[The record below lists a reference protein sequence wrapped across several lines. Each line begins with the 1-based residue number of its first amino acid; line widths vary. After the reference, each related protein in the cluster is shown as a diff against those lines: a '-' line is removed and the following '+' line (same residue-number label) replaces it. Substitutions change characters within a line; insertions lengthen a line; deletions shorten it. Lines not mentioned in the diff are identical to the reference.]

1 MHPPTDPTGH
11 AGQVSTEIRGF
22 TTKVGFLII
31 AMGVVLLVSRAVGW
45 VDSEVADIAS
55 VLAIVVGAL
64 VVAIDG
70 EEADE
75 STKPKRRGA

>member
-1 MHPPTDPTGH
+1 VRTT
-11 AGQVSTEIRGF
+11 AGGF
-22 TTKVGFLII
+22 TTKVGFTII
-31 AMGVVLLVSRAVGW
+31 AMGVLLVMARAAGW

-64 VVAIDG
+64 AVAIDG

-75 STKPKRRGA
+75 STKPKRRGS